1 MSKAQVIGTI
11 RASAPRV
18 WDLIGDFG
26 GIAKWVPSVAKSRV
40 EGKGIGMR
48 RYVTLVNGATQV
60 ERLDEMNEA
69 ERYYRYSLVEGALP
83 VTAYSAAL
91 WIRPAYDSAS
101 STIEWAAAF
110 TPREDVLD
118 IDVQRQ
124 IEGFLQA
131 GLDNLRRK
139 FGD

>member
-1 MSKAQVIGTI
+1 MGKAQVIGTI

-18 WDLIGDFG
+18 WDLVGNFG
-26 GIAKWVPSVAKSRV
+26 RIAKWVPWVAESRV
-40 EGKGIGMR
+40 EGEGIGMR
-48 RYVTLVNGATQV
+48 RYLTLVNGASLI

-91 WIRPAYDSAS
+91 WIRPAFDSAS
-101 STIEWAAAF
+101 STIEWAASF
-110 TPREDVLD
+110 TPREDLVD

-124 IEGFLQA
+124 IEGILQA
-131 GLDNLRRK
+131 GIDNLRRT